1 MSTTEPATSAI
12 FRALRSVNVDPELAY
27 EAVEEA
33 RDMAGHN
40 IIAELGSRIDR
51 TETEL
56 GSRID
61 HTETELG
68 ARIDRTETELGSR
81 IDRTETELG
90 ARIDR
95 FQTELGA
102 RIDRFQTELGAR
114 IDALADRVDTLQKV
128 LWPLVIAISVALLS
142 AVGGGLFALFQG

>member
-61 HTETELG
+61 
-68 ARIDRTETELGSR
+68 RTE
-81 IDRTETELG
+81 
-90 ARIDR
+90 
-95 FQTELGA
+95 TELGA